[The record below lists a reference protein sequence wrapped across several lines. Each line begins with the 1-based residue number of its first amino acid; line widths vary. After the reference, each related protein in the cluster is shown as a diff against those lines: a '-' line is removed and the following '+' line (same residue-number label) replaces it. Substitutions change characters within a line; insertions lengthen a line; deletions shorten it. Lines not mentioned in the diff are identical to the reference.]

1 MNKMLIVDDDWMISD
16 SLKTM
21 EEWIDLD
28 IDVVSTAENGQE
40 ALYWLEKEPIDIIL
54 TDIRMPHMDG
64 LELTKHIL
72 DHKLH
77 PAVIIMSGYEEFSYA
92 QKALHYNAKGYIL
105 KPIDVNE
112 LFDLIKKV
120 TQELASRQQT
130 LNENPDLGSSEP
142 QTQQERLIT
151 NTISYIQSN
160 YKEPLTLKL
169 LADRIHLSEHYLGQL
184 FKTVT
189 GESFISYLTTLRMKR
204 SCELLKNPILKVY
217 EISERVGYTDSKHF
231 TKVFKKTYGCTPK
244 EYRKGVVRSTV

>member
-40 ALYWLEKEPIDIIL
+40 ALYWLQKESIDIIL

-72 DHKLH
+72 DHQLN

-105 KPIDVNE
+105 KPIDINE
-112 LFDLIKKV
+112 LLNVVKKV
-120 TQELASRQQT
+120 QQELATKKQQ
-130 LNENPDLGSSEP
+130 LNHNKNTITENSP
-142 QTQQERLIT
+142 QTHQERLIT
-151 NTISYIQSN
+151 NTTSYIQSN
-160 YKEPLTLKL
+160 YKEPLTLKH
-169 LADRIHLSEHYLGQL
+169 LAERIHLSEHYLGQL
-184 FKTVT
+184 FKNVT
-189 GESFISYLTTLRMKR
+189 GESFISYLTTYRMKR
-204 SCELLKNPILKVY
+204 ACELLKNPLLKVY
-217 EISERVGYTDSKHF
+217 EISERIGYTDSKHF

-244 EYRKGVVRSTV
+244 EYRKR